1 MPAPPRPTRSDALFP
16 CPTVFRS
23 NAEPASRAPCARIG
37 RERPRGLGASLQFR
51 LARDARGKPVI
62 RVTST
67 APVER
72 DFLTFLVQVDWG
84 DGRMVREYSLSLSAP
99 DTLALPVPPRIEA
112 PQMAIPDTIERAQEP
127 VAIPLAANALAAGG
141 TAADAVERT

>member
-1 MPAPPRPTRSDALFP
+1 MCL
-16 CPTVFRS
+16 
-23 NAEPASRAPCARIG
+23 
-37 RERPRGLGASLQFR
+37 ERPRCLVASLLFR
-51 LARDARGKPVI
+51 LALGARGKPVI

-99 DTLALPVPPRIEA
+99 DTLALPVPPCIEA
-112 PQMAIPDTIERAQEP
+112 PQMAMPDTIERAQEP
-127 VAIPLAANALAAGG
+127 MAIPLAANALAAGV
-141 TAADAVERT
+141 TAADAVAAPASPIPLAASFSLPAPEIGRASLRERVCQSV

>member
-1 MPAPPRPTRSDALFP
+1 MLRGQLAAPATFGRSVRVRVL
-16 CPTVFRS
+16 CLV
-23 NAEPASRAPCARIG
+23 
-37 RERPRGLGASLQFR
+37 ASLQFR

-127 VAIPLAANALAAGG
+127 VAIPLAARSEEHTSELQSLMRISSA
-141 TAADAVERT
+141 